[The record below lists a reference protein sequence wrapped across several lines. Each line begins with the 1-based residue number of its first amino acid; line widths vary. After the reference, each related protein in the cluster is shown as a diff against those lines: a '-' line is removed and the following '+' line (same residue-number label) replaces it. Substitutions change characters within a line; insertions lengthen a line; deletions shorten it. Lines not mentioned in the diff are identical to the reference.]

1 MLARDKPP
9 GKGFRD
15 WRGGGEGT
23 DEGHASS
30 CRAKTGR
37 SYDMAFVTLG
47 DHRGARVRAQLIG
60 KKAKSLADALD
71 REEGECG
78 RVVLGL
84 IGMTPQ
90 DRPGK
95 GGVIATVWDPKE
107 ECRIV
112 LRPDHPLALK
122 L

>member
-1 MLARDKPP
+1 MQNP
-9 GKGFRD
+9 
-15 WRGGGEGT
+15 
-23 DEGHASS
+23 
-30 CRAKTGR
+30 KTGR

-60 KKAKSLADALD
+60 KKAKSLADVLD
-71 REEGECG
+71 REGGECG

-84 IGMTPQ
+84 CGMTPQ
-90 DRPGK
+90 DKPGK